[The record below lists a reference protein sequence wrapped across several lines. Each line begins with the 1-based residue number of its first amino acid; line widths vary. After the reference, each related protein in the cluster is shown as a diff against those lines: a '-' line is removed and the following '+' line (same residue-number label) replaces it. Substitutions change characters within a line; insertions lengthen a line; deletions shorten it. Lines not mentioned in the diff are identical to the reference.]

1 VAGAA
6 RPGGRAAWPGGTAD
20 ALAAEHAATGP
31 LLAAIDAAAADP
43 DYGYQRFGVIMIGGR
58 AAALLRAG

>member
-1 VAGAA
+1 VLRARVAGQ
-6 RPGGRAAWPGGTAD
+6 PGRV
-20 ALAAEHAATGP
+20 ALVGALEAEHAVTGP

-43 DYGYQRFGVIMIGGR
+43 DRGYQRFGVIMVGGR